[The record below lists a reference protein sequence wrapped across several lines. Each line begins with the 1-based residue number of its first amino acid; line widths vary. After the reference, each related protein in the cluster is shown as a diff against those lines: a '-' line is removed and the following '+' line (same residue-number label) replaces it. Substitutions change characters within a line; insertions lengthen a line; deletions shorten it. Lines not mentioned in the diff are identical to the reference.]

1 MRYRTLL
8 LAAASVASLASF
20 NTAFAQ
26 EAAAVADVDAIVVT
40 GTRAARSRLETLA
53 PVDVIDNKSLARQGN
68 GVELAQA
75 MANLTPAINFPR
87 PAITDGS
94 DHVRPA
100 TLRGLAPDQTLV
112 LINGMRGHVSAVVN
126 VNGGIGRGSTSFDLN
141 TIPSAALG
149 TVEVLRDGASAQYG
163 ADAIAGVINLRLR
176 EARSGGSVT
185 ANWGIYNTEVD
196 TARGPK
202 RKAHDGLTQGVSG
215 WVGLPLGPEGF
226 LTVSGEAAF
235 RHATN
240 RSDVAAVAA
249 IPAVNGEK
257 VIGRFGDPDLTT
269 GSIYANAG
277 LPINDTWSA
286 YAFGGYQKRESNSA
300 ATPRPFSDS
309 RNVLAIYPG
318 GFTPI
323 IGADIEDYNI
333 AGGIKSADVSGWAL
347 DFNVGFGRNTIDYT
361 VKNSLNATY
370 GAASPTTFNAGGLT
384 YDQLTAAAHADREF
398 EVGLVEPLNV
408 ALGLEYRREEFGMS
422 AGEPKSYDRLA
433 TAPSTIAG
441 GSQGFP
447 GFRPAN
453 AGSFNRHNWSAY
465 VDVEGKVTEG
475 LSLGAAARFEDYSD
489 FGQKTTGKLS
499 ARYDF
504 TPAFALRGSISSGF
518 KAPALQQQFFSY
530 TATNNV
536 TSVVNGQT
544 VTSLVESGK
553 FRVTDAVAISL
564 GAKPLKPETSM
575 NYSLGGVLRLTGLE
589 VTVDAYQINIK
600 DRIALSENLGTA
612 GPPAATV
619 AAIQAILA
627 PYGVSAAQFFLNGLE
642 TKTKGLD
649 IVAHYR
655 VPYDALGRID
665 LTVAGNLNYTNV
677 TKVPSLPNLVGAPAT
692 LLFDRGNRLSYEKGT
707 PEQKY
712 VVSADWSRGPLGGT
726 FKATSYDSVLVPN
739 NNQIAD
745 YKTGSAVLLDLEG
758 RYTFEEGMAKG
769 TSIAL
774 GVNNLTDVYPNFV
787 PAANN
792 GPSGAI
798 GYPNY
803 SPFGFN
809 GRFLYG
815 RVTYAW

>member
-1 MRYRTLL
+1 MRYRNLL
-8 LAAASVASLASF
+8 MAAASIGGIVVS
-20 NTAFAQ
+20 TAAYAQ
-26 EAAAVADVDAIVVT
+26 PAPEADIEAVVVT

-112 LINGMRGHVSAVVN
+112 LINGLRGHVSAVVN

-149 TVEVLRDGASAQYG
+149 SVEVLRDGASAQYG
-163 ADAIAGVINLRLR
+163 ADAIAGVLNLRLR

-196 TARGPK
+196 PARGPK
-202 RKAHDGLTQGVSG
+202 RKVHDGLTQGVSG
-215 WVGLPLGPEGF
+215 WVGLPLGAEGF
-226 LTVSGEAAF
+226 LTLSGEAAF

-269 GSIYANAG
+269 GAIYANAG

-286 YAFGGYQKRESNSA
+286 YAFGGFQKRESNSA
-300 ATPRPFSDS
+300 ATPRPFSDT

-318 GFTPI
+318 GFTPV

-333 AGGIKSADVSGWAL
+333 AGGIKSADISGWAL
-347 DFNVGFGRNTIDYT
+347 DFNVGYGRNTIDYT

-370 GAASPTTFNAGGLT
+370 GAASPTTFKAGGLT
-384 YDQLTAAAHADREF
+384 YDQLTAAAHANREF

-408 ALGLEYRREEFGMS
+408 AVGVEYRREEFGMS

-465 VDVEGKVTEG
+465 VDVEGKITEG

-575 NYSLGGVLRLTGLE
+575 NYSLGGIVRLSGLE
-589 VTVDAYQINIK
+589 LTVDAYQINIK
-600 DRIALSENLGTA
+600 DRIALSENLGVA

-649 IVAHYR
+649 IVARYR

-665 LTVAGNLNYTNV
+665 LTLAGNLNYTNV
-677 TKVPSLPNLVGAPAT
+677 TKVPALPNLVGAPAT

-712 VVSADWSRGPLGGT
+712 VLSADWNRDALGAT

-739 NNQIAD
+739 NNQTAD

-758 RYTFEEGMAKG
+758 RYTFDQGVAKG
-769 TSIAL
+769 TSLAV

-787 PAANN
+787 PAVNN

-798 GYPNY
+798 GFPNY

-815 RVTYAW
+815 RVTYNW